1 MAGRTVGRE
10 SGVMFTEPLQD
21 KGHGGVVTIAGPT
34 TARPVHPLLTR
45 VTVGAL
51 LGLGAMLIVWHG
63 TYRSLEIR
71 LAAVLIDLVTSAGVS
86 VVPQRQT
93 VYFGLGTDHAI
104 GLRIT
109 PECTSA
115 FLVVPLLVVGSAMIA
130 LRPRITNRVLA
141 SLGIAIVVLVLVNQL
156 RVLTLVALIAAFGR
170 DRGYYLGHTLFGSM
184 VSVFGG
190 AAALVLFVWLSTR
203 TPRAER
209 PTEPRR

>member
-1 MAGRTVGRE
+1 
-10 SGVMFTEPLQD
+10 
-21 KGHGGVVTIAGPT
+21 
-34 TARPVHPLLTR
+34 
-45 VTVGAL
+45 
-51 LGLGAMLIVWHG
+51 MLIVWHG

-86 VVPQRQT
+86 VVPERQT

-115 FLVVPLLVVGSAMIA
+115 FLVVPLLVVASAMIA

-141 SLGIAIVVLVLVNQL
+141 SLGVAVVVLVLVNQS
-156 RVLTLVALIAAFGR
+156 RVLTLAALIAAFGR